1 MFIDSDDI
9 KKVIPEVVK
18 IRRHIHMYPEIS
30 EQEYETSKYIK
41 KCLEEIG
48 LEAKI
53 IGDTGVVSMLMNNP
67 EYPTVGLR
75 AEMDALPIEEETN
88 LEFKSKNKGVM
99 HACSHDGIVAT
110 ALGVTRL
117 LYEHK
122 DELKCNVKF
131 IFEPAE
137 EVGKGAKKLIAEKV
151 LEDPKVDKMV
161 IFHYANSEPIGME
174 IQKSVSTATL
184 GRVGIEIIGKSS
196 HWGEP
201 EKGINAI
208 SVSAKVIDAIDK
220 INIDLKEKM
229 QFVLGMGTINGGVKN
244 NIMAENVKLEGTIRT
259 FCEENLEYVL
269 TYLQDR
275 MKEIEEETKATIKA
289 TLTSHLPAL
298 INNPD
303 LVKMGSKV
311 GKEVFGDKFVL
322 GEKPFLAGDNAAYYF
337 RLVPGV
343 RMVFFAEKEI
353 HVPVEIQLR
362 TIAMDFWASLEHTIR
377 YKKNLPIN
385 AEIETELKECADS
398 SREWDGKM
406 EHLLHI
412 LT

>member
-1 MFIDSDDI
+1 MFIDSEDI
-9 KKVIPEVVK
+9 KRVIPEVIK

-53 IGDTGVVSMLMNNP
+53 IGDTGVVAMLMNNP

-184 GRVGIEIIGKSS
+184 GRVGIEITGKSS
-196 HWGEP
+196 HWGD
-201 EKGINAI
+201 
-208 SVSAKVIDAIDK
+208 AKEGIDAISISGKVLNIIDK
-220 INIDLKEKM
+220 MNNSLKDKGP
-229 QFVLGMGTINGGVKN
+229 FILGIGMINGGVKN
-244 NIMAENVKLEGTIRT
+244 NIMADSVRLEGTLRAVGDDK
-259 FCEENLEYVL
+259 FNYLLDYLEEKMKILSEESDANIEVNLESKLPIVVNDYNLV
-269 TYLQDR
+269 QIGRKIGEDIF
-275 MKEIEEETKATIKA
+275 KER
-289 TLTSHLPAL
+289 
-298 INNPD
+298 
-303 LVKMGSKV
+303 
-311 GKEVFGDKFVL
+311 FVL
-322 GEKPFLAGDNAAYYF
+322 GEKVYLAGDNAAYYF
-337 RLVPGV
+337 QKTPGI
-343 RMVFFAEKEI
+343 RMVFFAKKEN
-353 HVPVEIQLR
+353 EINYPLHNSKFDFNEDIFYYALS
-362 TIAMDFWASLEHTIR
+362 TIYQMVLSI
-377 YKKNLPIN
+377 
-385 AEIETELKECADS
+385 
-398 SREWDGKM
+398 
-406 EHLLHI
+406 
-412 LT
+412 

>member
-137 EVGKGAKKLIAEKV
+137 EVGKGAKKLIEEKV
-151 LEDPKVDKMV
+151 LENPKVDNMI
-161 IFHYANSEPIGME
+161 IFHFANSDTIGME
-174 IQKSVSTATL
+174 IQKDISTATI
-184 GRVGIEIIGKSS
+184 GRVSINILGKSS
-196 HWGEP
+196 HWGD
-201 EKGINAI
+201 
-208 SVSAKVIDAIDK
+208 AKEGIDAISISGKVLNIIDK
-220 INIDLKEKM
+220 MNNSLKDKGP
-229 QFVLGMGTINGGVKN
+229 FILGIGMINGGVKN
-244 NIMAENVKLEGTIRT
+244 NIMADSVRLEGTLRAVGDDK
-259 FCEENLEYVL
+259 FNYLLDYLEEKMKILSEESGAKIEVNLESKLPSVVNDYNLV
-269 TYLQDR
+269 QIGRKIGEDIF
-275 MKEIEEETKATIKA
+275 KER
-289 TLTSHLPAL
+289 
-298 INNPD
+298 
-303 LVKMGSKV
+303 
-311 GKEVFGDKFVL
+311 FVL
-322 GEKPFLAGDNAAYYF
+322 GEKVYLAGDNAAYYF
-337 RLVPGV
+337 QKTPGI
-343 RMVFFAEKEI
+343 RMVFFAKKEN
-353 HVPVEIQLR
+353 EINYPLHNSKFDFNEDIFYYALS
-362 TIAMDFWASLEHTIR
+362 TIYQMVLSI
-377 YKKNLPIN
+377 
-385 AEIETELKECADS
+385 
-398 SREWDGKM
+398 
-406 EHLLHI
+406 
-412 LT
+412 

>member
-53 IGDTGVVSMLMNNP
+53 IGDTGVVAMLMNNP

-151 LEDPKVDKMV
+151 LENPKVDKMV

-244 NIMAENVKLEGTIRT
+244 NIMAENVKLEGTLRT
-259 FCEENLEYVL
+259 FCEENFEYVL

-275 MKEIEEETKATIKA
+275 MKEIEEETNATIKV
-289 TLTSHLPAL
+289 TLISHLPAL

-303 LVKMGSKV
+303 LVKMGSEV
-311 GKEVFGDKFVL
+311 GKEIFGERFVL

-343 RMVFFAEKEI
+343 RMVFFAEKENEQNWPL
-353 HVPVEIQLR
+353 HNGKF
-362 TIAMDFWASLEHTIR
+362 DFNEDIFPYAVCTL
-377 YKKNLPIN
+377 YNLISN
-385 AEIETELKECADS
+385 
-398 SREWDGKM
+398 M
-406 EHLLHI
+406 Q
-412 LT
+412 

>member
-1 MFIDSDDI
+1 MFIDSEDI
-9 KKVIPEVVK
+9 KRVIPEVIK

-30 EQEYETSKYIK
+30 EHEYETSKYIK

-48 LEAKI
+48 LEANF

-67 EYPTVGLR
+67 EFQTVGLR

-110 ALGVTRL
+110 ALGVTKL

-137 EVGKGAKKLIAEKV
+137 EVGRGAKKLIKEKV
-151 LEDPKVDKMV
+151 LENPTVDKMV
-161 IFHYANSEPIGME
+161 IFHYANSAPIGME
-174 IQKSVSTATL
+174 IQKGVSTATL
-184 GRVGIEIIGKSS
+184 GRVSIEIIGKSS

-208 SVSAKVIDAIDK
+208 SVAAKVIDAIDK
-220 INIDLKEKM
+220 INEDLKEKI
-229 QFVLGMGTINGGVKN
+229 QFVLGMGIINGGVKN

-275 MKEIEEETKATIKA
+275 MKEIEEETIKA

-343 RMVFFAEKEI
+343 RMVFFAEKENEENYPLHNGKFDFNEDI
-353 HVPVEIQLR
+353 FPYAVCALYNVIS
-362 TIAMDFWASLEHTIR
+362 TIE
-377 YKKNLPIN
+377 
-385 AEIETELKECADS
+385 
-398 SREWDGKM
+398 
-406 EHLLHI
+406 
-412 LT
+412 

>member
-1 MFIDSDDI
+1 
-9 KKVIPEVVK
+9 
-18 IRRHIHMYPEIS
+18 
-30 EQEYETSKYIK
+30 
-41 KCLEEIG
+41 
-48 LEAKI
+48 
-53 IGDTGVVSMLMNNP
+53 MLMNNP
-67 EYPTVGLR
+67 EFQTVGLR

-110 ALGVTRL
+110 ALGVTKL

-137 EVGKGAKKLIAEKV
+137 EVGRGAKKLIKEKV
-151 LEDPKVDKMV
+151 LENPTVDKMV
-161 IFHYANSEPIGME
+161 IFHYANSAPIGME
-174 IQKSVSTATL
+174 IQKGVSTATL
-184 GRVGIEIIGKSS
+184 GRVSIEIIGKSS

-208 SVSAKVIDAIDK
+208 SVAAKVIDAIDK
-220 INIDLKEKM
+220 INEDLKEKI
-229 QFVLGMGTINGGVKN
+229 QFVLGMGIINGGVKN

-343 RMVFFAEKEI
+343 RMVFFAEKENEENYPLHNGKFDFNEDI
-353 HVPVEIQLR
+353 FPYAVCALYNVIS
-362 TIAMDFWASLEHTIR
+362 TIE
-377 YKKNLPIN
+377 
-385 AEIETELKECADS
+385 
-398 SREWDGKM
+398 
-406 EHLLHI
+406 
-412 LT
+412 

>member
-9 KKVIPEVVK
+9 KKVIHEVIK

-30 EQEYETSKYIK
+30 EQEYETSKFIK
-41 KCLEEIG
+41 KYLEEIG

-53 IGDTGVVSMLMNNP
+53 IGDTGVVATLMNNP
-67 EYPTVGLR
+67 KFSTVGLR
-75 AEMDALPIEEETN
+75 AEIDALPIEEETT

-110 ALGVTRL
+110 ALGVAKL
-117 LYEHK
+117 LYKHK

-137 EVGKGAKKLIAEKV
+137 EVGKGAKKLIEEKV
-151 LEDPKVDKMV
+151 LENPKVDKMV

-174 IQKSVSTATL
+174 IQKGVSTATL
-184 GRVGIEIIGKSS
+184 GRVGIEVIGKSS

-208 SVSAKVIDAIDK
+208 SVCAKVIDTIDK
-220 INIDLKEKM
+220 INEELKQKM

-244 NIMAENVKLEGTIRT
+244 NIMAENVKLEGTLRT
-259 FCEENLEYVL
+259 FSEENFEYVL

-275 MKEIEEETKATIKA
+275 MKEIEEKTKATIQVK
-289 TLTSHLPAL
+289 LISHLPSL
-298 INNPD
+298 VNNPH

-311 GKEVFGDKFVL
+311 GKEIFEDKFVL

-337 RLVPGV
+337 RLIPGV
-343 RMVFFAEKEI
+343 RMVFFAQKENEENWPL
-353 HVPVEIQLR
+353 HNGKFDFNEEIFPYAICTL
-362 TIAMDFWASLEHTIR
+362 
-377 YKKNLPIN
+377 YNLISN
-385 AEIETELKECADS
+385 
-398 SREWDGKM
+398 M
-406 EHLLHI
+406 N
-412 LT
+412 

>member
-1 MFIDSDDI
+1 MFIDSEDI
-9 KKVIPEVVK
+9 KRVIPEVIK

-30 EQEYETSKYIK
+30 EHEYETSKYIK

-48 LEAKI
+48 LEANF

-67 EYPTVGLR
+67 EFQTVGLR

-110 ALGVTRL
+110 ALGVTKL

-137 EVGKGAKKLIAEKV
+137 EVGRGAKKLIKEKV
-151 LEDPKVDKMV
+151 LENPTVDKMV
-161 IFHYANSEPIGME
+161 IFHYANSAPIGME
-174 IQKSVSTATL
+174 IQKGVSTATL
-184 GRVGIEIIGKSS
+184 GRVSIEIIGKSS

-208 SVSAKVIDAIDK
+208 SVAAKVIDAIDK
-220 INIDLKEKM
+220 INEDLKEKI
-229 QFVLGMGTINGGVKN
+229 QFVLGMGIINGGVKN

-275 MKEIEEETKATIKA
+275 MKEKTKATIKA

-343 RMVFFAEKEI
+343 RMVFFAEKENEENYPLHNGKFDFNEDI
-353 HVPVEIQLR
+353 FPYAVCALYNVIS
-362 TIAMDFWASLEHTIR
+362 TIE
-377 YKKNLPIN
+377 
-385 AEIETELKECADS
+385 
-398 SREWDGKM
+398 
-406 EHLLHI
+406 
-412 LT
+412 

>member
-1 MFIDSDDI
+1 MFIDSEDI
-9 KKVIPEVVK
+9 KKVIPDVIK

-30 EQEYETSKYIK
+30 EQEYETSKFIK

-48 LEAKI
+48 LEANI
-53 IGDTGVVSMLMNNP
+53 IGDTGVVSILMNNP
-67 EYPTVGLR
+67 EFPTVGLR

-88 LEFKSKNKGVM
+88 LEFKSKKDGVM

-110 ALGVTRL
+110 ALGVAKL
-117 LYEHK
+117 LYQHK

-137 EVGKGAKKLIAEKV
+137 EVGKGAKKLIKEKV
-151 LEDPKVDKMV
+151 LENPKVDKMV

-174 IQKSVSTATL
+174 IQKGVSTATL

-196 HWGEP
+196 HWCEP

-208 SVSAKVIDAIDK
+208 SVSAKVINAIDK
-220 INIDLKEKM
+220 INEDLKEKM
-229 QFVLGMGTINGGVKN
+229 QFVLGMGMINGGIKN
-244 NIMAENVKLEGTIRT
+244 NIIAENVKLEGTLRT
-259 FCEENLEYVL
+259 FCEENFEYVL

-275 MKEIEEETKATIKA
+275 MKEIEEETKATIKV
-289 TLTSHLPAL
+289 TLISHLPAL

-303 LVKMGSKV
+303 LVEMGSKV
-311 GKEVFGDKFVL
+311 GKEVFGDRFVL

-343 RMVFFAEKEI
+343 RMVFFAEKENQENWPL
-353 HVPVEIQLR
+353 HNGKF
-362 TIAMDFWASLEHTIR
+362 DFNEDIFPYAVSTL
-377 YKKNLPIN
+377 YNLISDM
-385 AEIETELKECADS
+385 K
-398 SREWDGKM
+398 
-406 EHLLHI
+406 
-412 LT
+412 

>member
-41 KCLEEIG
+41 KCLDEIG

-151 LEDPKVDKMV
+151 LENPKVDKMV

-174 IQKSVSTATL
+174 IQ
-184 GRVGIEIIGKSS
+184 
-196 HWGEP
+196 
-201 EKGINAI
+201 
-208 SVSAKVIDAIDK
+208 
-220 INIDLKEKM
+220 
-229 QFVLGMGTINGGVKN
+229 
-244 NIMAENVKLEGTIRT
+244 
-259 FCEENLEYVL
+259 
-269 TYLQDR
+269 
-275 MKEIEEETKATIKA
+275 
-289 TLTSHLPAL
+289 
-298 INNPD
+298 
-303 LVKMGSKV
+303 
-311 GKEVFGDKFVL
+311 
-322 GEKPFLAGDNAAYYF
+322 
-337 RLVPGV
+337 
-343 RMVFFAEKEI
+343 
-353 HVPVEIQLR
+353 
-362 TIAMDFWASLEHTIR
+362 
-377 YKKNLPIN
+377 
-385 AEIETELKECADS
+385 
-398 SREWDGKM
+398 
-406 EHLLHI
+406 
-412 LT
+412 